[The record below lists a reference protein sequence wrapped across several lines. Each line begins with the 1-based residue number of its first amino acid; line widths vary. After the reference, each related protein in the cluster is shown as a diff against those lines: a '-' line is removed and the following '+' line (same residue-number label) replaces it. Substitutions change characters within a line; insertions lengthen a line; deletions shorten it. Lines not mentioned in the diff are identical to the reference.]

1 MKISTYLEIDIETGA
16 ILRRD
21 CFEYSGPVALCKGGG
36 TTVVPMSDEE
46 KALLNTQNQILQKQM
61 GAYDDYISLQN
72 ELEPFTLESM
82 NLKRDER
89 GNIVKIQEKTAD
101 EIMAE
106 KNLALMG
113 YDTAG
118 NKLTTDQMLGY
129 MTDAEKQEYNI
140 TQAANDRLAKAY
152 AGELDISPALE
163 RELSTQQSQLEETLA
178 RKLGPSWQQ
187 STAGQNA
194 LRNFQESAGLIRE
207 EARRGLIS
215 SQEGINAARSN
226 TESQGYADNSN
237 IASLLSGIQSDKLS
251 RMMGVL
257 GQRKADSGFDMATS
271 MSSQYASDR
280 ANRQNAL
287 NANRKSGSDWLGTM
301 AGLGSAAMI
310 AF

>member
-152 AGELDISPALE
+152 AGELDISPRWKGNFRRSNRSLRKPLPVSLAQLAAVHGGTE
-163 RELSTQQSQLEETLA
+163 R
-178 RKLGPSWQQ
+178 
-187 STAGQNA
+187 
-194 LRNFQESAGLIRE
+194 SAEFSGKRGADPGRG
-207 EARRGLIS
+207 EARADFFSGRDQRG
-215 SQEGINAARSN
+215 
-226 TESQGYADNSN
+226 T
-237 IASLLSGIQSDKLS
+237 
-251 RMMGVL
+251 V
-257 GQRKADSGFDMATS
+257 
-271 MSSQYASDR
+271 
-280 ANRQNAL
+280 
-287 NANRKSGSDWLGTM
+287 
-301 AGLGSAAMI
+301 
-310 AF
+310 